1 MVSDDINDA
10 FIHQAFPAR
19 LLLAAGRSA
28 TLETMTSPK
37 DSLSEIHQRLLDL
50 YEAYAE
56 SIGQKDSL
64 TQAEFARRIGITAQ
78 TWRQIT
84 AVNRVSVDTALK
96 ISRATGVDLDWIYTG
111 DPAMLPQRLG
121 EILSRIANTRRS
133 ISPAKRA

>member
-1 MVSDDINDA
+1 MGPDYINA
-10 FIHQAFPAR
+10 PFIQQGFPSR
-19 LLLAAGRSA
+19 LLLTPSRSA
-28 TLETMTSPK
+28 TLGAMAPSK
-37 DSLSEIHQRLLDL
+37 DSLSDIHQRLLDL

-84 AVNRVSVDTALK
+84 AVNRVSVDTAIK

-111 DPAMLPQRLG
+111 DPAMVPQRLS
-121 EILSRIANTRRS
+121 EILARIAKMKRPTS
-133 ISPAKRA
+133 QSKRA